1 MELNELI
8 IRRESWSESKPVR
21 GKIEF
26 SNPTGKVEINLTEQH
41 CQKILE
47 QSLVLH
53 LEEDIWQLL
62 AGNQRYQ
69 HFFANP
75 KALLIT
81 FPDRLVAPVFQS

>member
-47 QSLVLH
+47 VVADALVEQAQSAANDLRAAVIEAAAGRQ
-53 LEEDIWQLL
+53 LEHRE
-62 AGNQRYQ
+62 
-69 HFFANP
+69 
-75 KALLIT
+75 
-81 FPDRLVAPVFQS
+81 